1 MSCIVYLPNSV
12 EIHMAYRRFFPL
24 HYLSLFAPG
33 HANQKKSEVTNLVVK
48 LFFSFHLESKLEQM
62 FCKDLPTSRVSR
74 DITKNVIHT

>member
-24 HYLSLFAPG
+24 HHLSLFAPG

-48 LFFSFHLESKLEQM
+48 LFFHSIWK
-62 FCKDLPTSRVSR
+62 V
-74 DITKNVIHT
+74 N